1 MKKDELQN
9 LHHELKKINRMLNLV
24 KKRLNEGRYRDAED
38 HIRGE
43 SLMLGNLADKLR
55 DLIDQQDSNV

>member
-38 HIRGE
+38 HMRGE

>member
-1 MKKDELQN
+1 MKKDEIQN

-38 HIRGE
+38 HMRGE
-43 SLMLGNLADKLR
+43 SVMLGNLADKLH
-55 DLIDQQDSNV
+55 DMTEQQDSNV